1 MVPMSAI
8 DKDKYPTLYKYWS
21 AMRKDPTQPNL
32 VKWMVKNKPALDNEI
47 AKWSKEWAKAPLSFR
62 KEAIDMG
69 RK

>member
-21 AMRKDPTQPNL
+21 ALRKDPAQPNL
-32 VKWMVKNKPALDNEI
+32 PKWMVKNRAALDKEI
-47 AKWSKEWAKAPLSFR
+47 SKWSKEWMKTPLSFR
-62 KEAIDMG
+62 KEAIDLG